1 MRSVGFVLMIV
12 ITAAAAN
19 PTPAADESKDLIV
32 GVWEIVY
39 SDAAAIPTGTKL
51 EFTAEGRVK
60 IFAPS
65 KTGNTSTLDAGG
77 YKLDKDILTLTGPDG
92 QKNDKGRICLLNKSS
107 LVVNDELEDKVLVLK
122 RVKK

>member
-1 MRSVGFVLMIV
+1 MRSVGCILMAF
-12 ITAAAAN
+12 ITVVAAN
-19 PTPAADESKDLIV
+19 PTRAADEPKDLIV
-32 GVWEIVY
+32 GMWEIVY
-39 SDAAAIPTGTKL
+39 SDAAAIPTGTTL
-51 EFTAEGRVK
+51 EFTTEGRVK

-65 KTGNTSTLDAGG
+65 KNGNATALDAGG
-77 YKLDKDILTLTGPDG
+77 YKLDKDVLTLTGPDG